1 MNQKDSRRHLRWIW
15 HIWRERKGLI
25 LLLFFLTLLSSLVAV
40 SYPYL
45 TKLLIDMLQKL
56 IESQPGLAQIRAE
69 TWRLAGL
76 FILVGITGL
85 IASLFPG
92 IRGAVNVVFEHLIRM
107 KYFKKVLEK
116 DYQFFAR
123 FRSGDIVTRLTDD
136 LYDFPK
142 LGWFLCSG
150 IFRAVESISKVLF
163 CLAAMFFIN
172 IKLTLLSLIPLPLTI
187 LVFYI
192 VQDRIYD
199 TFRRNQ
205 EAISDINSQL
215 EQSFSGVRIIKA
227 YACEA
232 KYRRFFSDAL
242 QRRFTTE
249 MAVVKLGTVL
259 DMIYMY
265 IDYIA
270 QLVVIFA
277 GGYMAVRGDISIGTF
292 YAFYNYL
299 GMLIYPILDIP
310 QLFVSGKRAFVNID
324 RLEELARFSAVS
336 ASDTTGP
343 ASSPQA
349 SAASSS
355 SAAMAPASA
364 GAETPTVTASAAS
377 DEPKPDSAPQATAAA
392 TPTFQSLS
400 LEAVYFHYPDRQSP
414 ALSGISLSVEP
425 GERIAILGPV
435 GSGKSTLLKLM
446 AGLLP
451 PERGRILINGKARS
465 EFSQETLSR
474 LISYVPQEALLFSG
488 TIRDNVAFGKA
499 GAGQEISPEDFEEA
513 VRIAQMKREIEAFAL
528 GDKTMLGQRGIS
540 LSGGQKQRLAIA
552 RALARKAQVLLLDD
566 ITASL
571 DAANEDLL
579 WQALTEHYRNMTCL
593 VVSHRLST
601 LQYVD
606 RILFLDQGKIQAL
619 GRHEDLQDYSPAY
632 RAFIQEHMKGEK

>member
-1 MNQKDSRRHLRWIW
+1 MNQKNSRRHLRWIW

-40 SYPYL
+40 SFPYL

-56 IESQPGLAQIRAE
+56 IESQPDLAQIRAE

-324 RLEELARFSAVS
+324 RLEDLARFPADS

-349 SAASSS
+349 SAAS
-355 SAAMAPASA
+355 
-364 GAETPTVTASAAS
+364 TL
-377 DEPKPDSAPQATAAA
+377 
-392 TPTFQSLS
+392 TFQSLS
-400 LEAVYFHYPDRQSP
+400 LENVYFHYPDRQSP
-414 ALSGISLSVEP
+414 ALSGITLSVQP

-435 GSGKSTLLKLM
+435 GAGKSTLLKLM

-451 PERGRILINGKARS
+451 PKQGRILINGKARS
-465 EFSQETLSR
+465 EYAQETLAR

-488 TIRDNVAFGKA
+488 TIRENVAFGKA
-499 GAGQEISPEDFEEA
+499 GAGQDISPEEFETA
-513 VRIAQMKREIEAFAL
+513 VSIAQMKREIEAFAL
-528 GDKTMLGQRGIS
+528 GDKTVLGQRGIS

-619 GRHEDLQDYSPAY
+619 GRHEELQDSSPAY

>member
-349 SAASSS
+349 SAAS
-355 SAAMAPASA
+355 
-364 GAETPTVTASAAS
+364 TL
-377 DEPKPDSAPQATAAA
+377 
-392 TPTFQSLS
+392 TFQSLS
-400 LEAVYFHYPDRQSP
+400 LENVYFHYPDRQSP

-513 VRIAQMKREIEAFAL
+513 VRFAQMKREIEAFAL

-619 GRHEDLQDYSPAY
+619 GRHEELQDSSPAY

>member
-56 IESQPGLAQIRAE
+56 IESQPDLAQIRAE

-324 RLEELARFSAVS
+324 RLEDLARFPADS

-349 SAASSS
+349 SAAS
-355 SAAMAPASA
+355 
-364 GAETPTVTASAAS
+364 TL
-377 DEPKPDSAPQATAAA
+377 
-392 TPTFQSLS
+392 TFQSLS
-400 LEAVYFHYPDRQSP
+400 LENVYFHYPDRQSP
-414 ALSGISLSVEP
+414 ALSGITLSVQP

-435 GSGKSTLLKLM
+435 GAGKSTLLKLM

-465 EFSQETLSR
+465 EYAQETLAR

-488 TIRDNVAFGKA
+488 TIRENVAFGKA
-499 GAGQEISPEDFEEA
+499 GAGQDISPEEFETA
-513 VRIAQMKREIEAFAL
+513 VSIAQMKREIEAFAL
-528 GDKTMLGQRGIS
+528 GDKTVLGQRGIS

-619 GRHEDLQDYSPAY
+619 GRHEELQDSSPAY

>member
-1 MNQKDSRRHLRWIW
+1 MKETSKSKRTGHLRWIW
-15 HIWRERKGLI
+15 NIWRERKGLI

-45 TKLLIDMLQKL
+45 TKILIDMIQKL
-56 IESQPGLAQIRAE
+56 IESHPSMVQVKKE
-69 TWRLAGL
+69 TLRLAGL
-76 FILVGITGL
+76 FITVGMTGL
-85 IASLFPG
+85 VASLFPG

-107 KYFKKVLEK
+107 KYFSTVLHK
-116 DYQFFAR
+116 DYRFFAQ

-136 LYDFPK
+136 IYEFPK

-163 CLAAMFFIN
+163 CLAAMFFLN
-172 IKLTLLSLIPLPLTI
+172 GKLTLLSLIPLPLTI

-215 EQSFSGVRIIKA
+215 ELSFSGVRIIKA
-227 YACEA
+227 YACEH
-232 KYRRFFSDAL
+232 KYRRFFSEAL
-242 QRRFTTE
+242 DRRFKTE

-270 QLVVIFA
+270 QLVVVFA
-277 GGYMAVRGDISIGTF
+277 GGYMAVRGKISIGTF

-324 RLEELARFSAVS
+324 RLEELARF
-336 ASDTTGP
+336 P
-343 ASSPQA
+343 
-349 SAASSS
+349 
-355 SAAMAPASA
+355 
-364 GAETPTVTASAAS
+364 E
-377 DEPKPDSAPQATAAA
+377 AAA
-392 TPTFQSLS
+392 TPPATETAATFAAAATAPAAAAPYPNQVPPFEGLS
-400 LEAVYFHYPDRQSP
+400 LKHVSFRYSDRESL
-414 ALSGISLSVEP
+414 ALQDVNLSVSR
-425 GERIAILGPV
+425 GERVAILGAV
-435 GSGKSTLLKLM
+435 GSGKSTLLKVI

-451 PERGRILINGKARS
+451 PHEGQILLNNKPIS
-465 EFSQETLSR
+465 EYPQTVFSRMMT
-474 LISYVPQEALLFSG
+474 YVPQEALLFSG
-488 TIRDNVAFGKA
+488 TIRDNLAFGSP
-499 GAGQEISPEDFEEA
+499 GPGSDISQEAYEEA
-513 VRIAQMKREIEAFAL
+513 VTIAQMKKEIEAFPL
-528 GDKTMLGQRGIS
+528 QDKTMLGQRGLS

-552 RALARKAQVLLLDD
+552 RALARKPQVLLLDD

-571 DAANEDLL
+571 DAANEELL
-579 WQALTEHYRNMTCL
+579 WRALTEQYQNMTSL
-593 VVSHRLST
+593 VVTHRLST

-606 RILFLDQGKIQAL
+606 RILFLEGGIVQAFGK
-619 GRHEDLQDYSPAY
+619 HEDLQETSPAY
-632 RAFIQEHMKGEK
+632 RAFIQEHMQGKM

>member
-1 MNQKDSRRHLRWIW
+1 MMTNTGGGNGPDKKRHLRWIW
-15 HIWRERKGLI
+15 HIWRERQGLI
-25 LLLFFLTLLSSLVAV
+25 ILLFFLTLLSSLVAV

-45 TKLLIDMLQKL
+45 TKILIDMLQKL
-56 IESQPGLAQIRAE
+56 IESHPPIAQVKKE
-69 TWRLAGL
+69 TLRLAGL
-76 FILVGITGL
+76 FIAVGITGL
-85 IASLFPG
+85 VASLFPG

-107 KYFKKVLEK
+107 KYFRQVLEK
-116 DYQFFAR
+116 DYQFFAQ

-163 CLAAMFFIN
+163 CLAAMFFLN
-172 IKLTLLSLIPLPLTI
+172 SKLTLLSLIPLPLTI

-259 DMIYMY
+259 DMIHMY

-277 GGYMAVRGDISIGTF
+277 GGYMAVRGKISIGTF

-324 RLEELARFSAVS
+324 RLEELARFPEA
-336 ASDTTGP
+336 A
-343 ASSPQA
+343 AAQA
-349 SAASSS
+349 SAAQ
-355 SAAMAPASA
+355 
-364 GAETPTVTASAAS
+364 ASAAA
-377 DEPKPDSAPQATAAA
+377 PDTATRAAA
-392 TPTFQSLS
+392 AVAAGERASAAPLVKSKQGTTAREPNLVTLFAG
-400 LEAVYFHYPDRQSP
+400 LELHQVSFRYGGRE
-414 ALSGISLSVEP
+414 ALALNGVNLSVSR
-425 GERIAILGPV
+425 GERVAILGAV
-435 GSGKSTLLKLM
+435 GSGKSTLLKVV

-451 PERGRILINGKARS
+451 PHEGFITLNHKPIS
-465 EFSQETLSR
+465 EYPRVALSR
-474 LISYVPQEALLFSG
+474 IMAYVPQEALLFSG
-488 TIRDNVAFGKA
+488 SIRDNLAFGSPGTGKELS
-499 GAGQEISPEDFEEA
+499 QEAYEEA
-513 VRIAQMKREIEAFAL
+513 VSIAQLKKEIEAFPL
-528 GDKTMLGQRGIS
+528 QDKTVLGQRGVS

-552 RALARKAQVLLLDD
+552 RALARKPQVLLLDD

-571 DAANEDLL
+571 DAANEELL
-579 WQALTEHYRNMTCL
+579 WHALTEQYRDMTSL
-593 VVSHRLST
+593 VVTHRLST

-606 RILFLDQGKIQAL
+606 RILLLEGGTVRAF
-619 GRHEDLQDYSPAY
+619 GRHEELQTNNNVYQE
-632 RAFIQEHMKGEK
+632 FIRDHILDKK

>member
-324 RLEELARFSAVS
+324 RLEELARFSTVS

-349 SAASSS
+349 SAAS
-355 SAAMAPASA
+355 
-364 GAETPTVTASAAS
+364 TL
-377 DEPKPDSAPQATAAA
+377 
-392 TPTFQSLS
+392 TFQSLS
-400 LEAVYFHYPDRQSP
+400 LENVYFHYPDRQSP

-513 VRIAQMKREIEAFAL
+513 VCIAQMKREIEAFAL
-528 GDKTMLGQRGIS
+528 GDKTVLGQRGIS

-619 GRHEDLQDYSPAY
+619 GRHEELQDSSPAY

>member
-349 SAASSS
+349 SAAS
-355 SAAMAPASA
+355 
-364 GAETPTVTASAAS
+364 TL
-377 DEPKPDSAPQATAAA
+377 
-392 TPTFQSLS
+392 TFQSLS
-400 LEAVYFHYPDRQSP
+400 LENVYFHYPDRQSP

-513 VRIAQMKREIEAFAL
+513 VCIAQMKREIEAFAL
-528 GDKTMLGQRGIS
+528 GDKTVLGQRGIS

-619 GRHEDLQDYSPAY
+619 GRHEELQDSSPAY

>member
-1 MNQKDSRRHLRWIW
+1 MTPKTGTAQPNDTLRHLRWIW
-15 HIWRERKGLI
+15 HIWRERKALI
-25 LLLFFLTLLSSLVAV
+25 FLLFFLTLLSSLVAV
-40 SYPYL
+40 TYPYL
-45 TKLLIDMLQKL
+45 TKLLIDMLQRL
-56 IESQPGLAQIRAE
+56 IESQPSLAQVTKE

-76 FILVGITGL
+76 FIAVGLTGL
-85 IASLFPG
+85 VASLFPG

-107 KYFKKVLEK
+107 KYFKIVLEK
-116 DYQFFAR
+116 DYRFFAR
-123 FRSGDIVTRLTDD
+123 FRSGDLVTRLTDD
-136 LYDFPK
+136 IYDFPK

-163 CLAAMFFIN
+163 CLAAMFLIN
-172 IKLTLLSLIPLPLTI
+172 GKLTLLSLIPLPLTI
-187 LVFYI
+187 LVYYI

-215 EQSFSGVRIIKA
+215 ELSFSGVRIIKA
-227 YACEA
+227 YACEQ

-242 QRRFTTE
+242 QHRFSTE
-249 MAVVKLGTVL
+249 MAVIKLGTVL

-277 GGYMAVRGDISIGTF
+277 GGYMAVRGYITIGTF
-292 YAFYNYL
+292 YAFYTYL

-324 RLEELARFSAVS
+324 RLEELAQGTAPSDQSRLREDQNEGHASTIHFQNLTVNSVRF
-336 ASDTTGP
+336 
-343 ASSPQA
+343 Q
-349 SAASSS
+349 
-355 SAAMAPASA
+355 
-364 GAETPTVTASAAS
+364 
-377 DEPKPDSAPQATAAA
+377 
-392 TPTFQSLS
+392 
-400 LEAVYFHYPDRQSP
+400 YPDRETP
-414 ALSGISLSVEP
+414 ALLDLSLSVQR
-425 GERIAILGPV
+425 GERLAILGPV

-451 PERGRILINGKARS
+451 PERGHILINGKPRS
-465 EFSQETLSR
+465 EYAPLALAN
-474 LISYVPQEALLFSG
+474 LIAYVPQEALLFSG
-488 TIRDNVAFGKA
+488 TIRENVAFGSP
-499 GAGQEISPEDFEEA
+499 GQGMELSQEA
-513 VRIAQMKREIEAFAL
+513 FDEAITIAQMKREIESFAL
-528 GDKTMLGQRGIS
+528 KDKTILGQRGVS

-552 RALARKAQVLLLDD
+552 RALARKAQILLLDD

-579 WQALTEHYRNMTCL
+579 WQALTEGYQDMTCL

-606 RILFLDQGKIQAL
+606 RILFLNQGNIQAL
-619 GRHEDLQDYSPAY
+619 GRHEELIETNPAY
-632 RAFIQEHMKGEK
+632 RAFIQEHMKKEM

>member
-1 MNQKDSRRHLRWIW
+1 MTPKTDTAQPNDTLRHLRWIW
-15 HIWRERKGLI
+15 HIWRERKALI
-25 LLLFFLTLLSSLVAV
+25 FLLFFLTLLSSLVAV
-40 SYPYL
+40 TYPYL
-45 TKLLIDMLQKL
+45 TKLLIDMLQRL
-56 IESQPGLAQIRAE
+56 IESQPSLAQVTKE

-76 FILVGITGL
+76 FIAVGLTGL
-85 IASLFPG
+85 VASLFPG

-107 KYFKKVLEK
+107 KYFKIVLEK
-116 DYQFFAR
+116 DYCFFAR

-136 LYDFPK
+136 IYDFPK

-163 CLAAMFFIN
+163 CLAAMFLIN
-172 IKLTLLSLIPLPLTI
+172 GKLTLLSLIPLPLTI
-187 LVFYI
+187 LVYYI

-215 EQSFSGVRIIKA
+215 ELSFSGVRIIKA
-227 YACEA
+227 YACEQ

-242 QRRFTTE
+242 QHRFSTE
-249 MAVVKLGTVL
+249 MAVIKLGTVL

-277 GGYMAVRGDISIGTF
+277 GGYMAVRGYITIGTF
-292 YAFYNYL
+292 YAFYTYL

-324 RLEELARFSAVS
+324 RLEELAQGTAPSDQSRLREDQNEGHASTIHFQNLTVDSVRF
-336 ASDTTGP
+336 
-343 ASSPQA
+343 Q
-349 SAASSS
+349 
-355 SAAMAPASA
+355 
-364 GAETPTVTASAAS
+364 
-377 DEPKPDSAPQATAAA
+377 
-392 TPTFQSLS
+392 
-400 LEAVYFHYPDRQSP
+400 YPDRETP
-414 ALSGISLSVEP
+414 ALLDLSLSVQR
-425 GERIAILGPV
+425 GERLAILGPV

-451 PERGRILINGKARS
+451 PERGHILINGKPRS
-465 EFSQETLSR
+465 EYAPLALAN
-474 LISYVPQEALLFSG
+474 LIAYVPQEALLFSG
-488 TIRDNVAFGKA
+488 TIRENVAFGSP
-499 GAGQEISPEDFEEA
+499 GPGMELSQEAFDEA
-513 VRIAQMKREIEAFAL
+513 ITIAQMKREIESFAL
-528 GDKTMLGQRGIS
+528 KDKTILGQRGVS

-552 RALARKAQVLLLDD
+552 RALARRAQILLLDD

-579 WQALTEHYRNMTCL
+579 WQALTEGYQDMTCL

-606 RILFLDQGKIQAL
+606 RILFLNQGNIQAL
-619 GRHEDLQDYSPAY
+619 GRHEELMETNPAY
-632 RAFIQEHMKGEK
+632 RAFIQEHMKKEM

>member
-56 IESQPGLAQIRAE
+56 IESQPGLAQIKAE

-349 SAASSS
+349 SAAS
-355 SAAMAPASA
+355 
-364 GAETPTVTASAAS
+364 TL
-377 DEPKPDSAPQATAAA
+377 
-392 TPTFQSLS
+392 TFQSLS
-400 LEAVYFHYPDRQSP
+400 LENVYFHYPDRQSP

-528 GDKTMLGQRGIS
+528 GDKTVLGQRGIS

-619 GRHEDLQDYSPAY
+619 GRHEELQDSSSAY

>member
-15 HIWRERKGLI
+15 HIWRERQGLI

-215 EQSFSGVRIIKA
+215 EQSFSGVMIIKA

-349 SAASSS
+349 SAAS
-355 SAAMAPASA
+355 
-364 GAETPTVTASAAS
+364 
-377 DEPKPDSAPQATAAA
+377 

-400 LEAVYFHYPDRQSP
+400 LENVYFHYPDRQSP

-619 GRHEDLQDYSPAY
+619 GRHEELQDSSSAY

>member
-349 SAASSS
+349 SAAS
-355 SAAMAPASA
+355 
-364 GAETPTVTASAAS
+364 TL
-377 DEPKPDSAPQATAAA
+377 
-392 TPTFQSLS
+392 TFQSLS
-400 LEAVYFHYPDRQSP
+400 LENVYFHYPDRQSP

-528 GDKTMLGQRGIS
+528 GDKTVLGQRGIS

-619 GRHEDLQDYSPAY
+619 GRHEELQDSSSAY

>member
-349 SAASSS
+349 SAAS
-355 SAAMAPASA
+355 
-364 GAETPTVTASAAS
+364 TL
-377 DEPKPDSAPQATAAA
+377 
-392 TPTFQSLS
+392 TFQSLS
-400 LEAVYFHYPDRQSP
+400 LENVYFHYPDRQSP

-451 PERGRILINGKARS
+451 PKQGRILINGKARS

-606 RILFLDQGKIQAL
+606 RILFLYQGKIQAL
-619 GRHEDLQDYSPAY
+619 GRHEELQDSSPAY

>member
-349 SAASSS
+349 SAAS
-355 SAAMAPASA
+355 
-364 GAETPTVTASAAS
+364 TL
-377 DEPKPDSAPQATAAA
+377 
-392 TPTFQSLS
+392 TFQSLS
-400 LEAVYFHYPDRQSP
+400 LENVYFHYPDRQSP

-606 RILFLDQGKIQAL
+606 RILFLYQGKIQAL
-619 GRHEDLQDYSPAY
+619 GRHEELQDSSPAY